1 MEVLGSSGDTAESV
15 GNFFPQGR
23 VTEELGSL
31 EGGSGVERPQT
42 HREGTE
48 HRRGAEDGDR
58 VQGEGM

>member
-1 MEVLGSSGDTAESV
+1 MEVLRSSGDTAESV

-42 HREGTE
+42 HREGTG
-48 HRRGAEDGDR
+48 HRRGEDGDR